1 MEIPT
6 AISLEA
12 LSALKEGAQ
21 PEPEA
26 PIKAKE
32 DYTPE
37 EIWDLAVKYQDEMYE
52 EFRSPL
58 MHKVMALACLK
69 RLGIWHEDTAEKLIE
84 RKDTET
90 GLAWAK
96 DAGILRS
103 AYQLLSEVDLGSQDV
118 WSRGEGES

>member
-12 LSALKEGAQ
+12 LSALKEDAPQ
-21 PEPEA
+21 EPEA
-26 PIKAKE
+26 PRKAEE

-52 EFRSPL
+52 EFHSPL

-69 RLGIWHEDTAEKLIE
+69 RLGIWHQDTAEKLIE
-84 RKDTET
+84 KKETET
-90 GLAWAK
+90 GLAWAN
-96 DAGILRS
+96 DAGFLKS
-103 AYQLLSEVDLGSQDV
+103 AYKLLSEVDLGKQDV
-118 WSRGEGES
+118 WSRGEEES